1 MGSDPCKQLNLQGD
15 GAFADVGSAFAVER
29 ASAAAPGVTVTLGD
43 DGLAGG
49 ALTMSRIP
57 PVDRNTTN
65 DSVRKNFDAIQK
77 QLGTVPNMM
86 RTMAQSSSVLD
97 AYLGF
102 GAALRTGRLPVSL
115 HEQIALAVAEINSC
129 DYCLSAHTALGRGAG
144 LSNDELTASREARA
158 VDPKA
163 AAALKFARAV
173 VERRGDVRD
182 QDLAVV
188 RAAGYTDGDIAEII
202 AHVAL
207 NVFTNYFNR
216 AAHTEIDFPLVTAGQ
231 LA

>member
-1 MGSDPCKQLNLQGD
+1 
-15 GAFADVGSAFAVER
+15 
-29 ASAAAPGVTVTLGD
+29 
-43 DGLAGG
+43 
-49 ALTMSRIP
+49 MSRIA

-65 DSVRKNFDAIQK
+65 DSVRKNFDAVQK

-86 RTMAQSSSVLD
+86 RTMAQSPAVLEG
-97 AYLGF
+97 YLGF
-102 GAALRTGRLPVSL
+102 GAALRRGRLPAAL
-115 HEQIALAVAEINSC
+115 QEQIALAVAETNSC

-144 LSNDELTASREARA
+144 LSDDQLIASRDARA
-158 VDPKA
+158 SDPKV
-163 AAALKFARAV
+163 AAALQFARAV

-182 QDLAVV
+182 QDLASV
-188 RAAGYTDGDIAEII
+188 RTAGYNDADIAEII

-231 LA
+231 IA